1 MTSTN
6 QSFIEMIIFC
16 IVMTITGF
24 AVSYATDL
32 LYDRPIVWVPPH
44 AKEMAS
50 GTFLTSMVVFH
61 LFSHK
66 YVEFKCENVKNMN

>member
-6 QSFIEMIIFC
+6 QSFIEMILFGA
-16 IVMTITGF
+16 VMTIFGF
-24 AVSYATDL
+24 IVSYATDL

-50 GTFLTSMVVFH
+50 GTFLTSAVVFH
-61 LFSHK
+61 LFSYK
-66 YVEFKCENVKNMN
+66 YIEFKCEKMN

>member
-1 MTSTN
+1 MTSAN
-6 QSFIEMIIFC
+6 QSFIEMIIFG

-24 AVSYATDL
+24 LVSYATDL

-50 GTFLTSMVVFH
+50 GTFFLHLWLFFTYFLTNM
-61 LFSHK
+61 LNL
-66 YVEFKCENVKNMN
+66 NVKMLKI